1 MENNNN
7 ILAPLA
13 LTLAAFIWASSFIAL
28 KYAFQTFSPM
38 FVIFG
43 RLFVASVCFLLLRKY
58 TFNVKIKRQDIKYL
72 LLMAFFEPCLYFI
85 FEAGAIKNT
94 TASNAGMITALLPL
108 MVAVFARIFLKEAIT
123 RNMII
128 GFILAITGAV
138 WLSFT
143 TATNDYS
150 PNPMFGNFLEFLAM
164 VCATGYILTLK
175 YLSESLNSFFLTAV
189 QAFIGTIFYFP
200 VLFFPN
206 VKIPETFEPLPIL
219 SVVYLGAVV
228 TLGAYGLYNFGV
240 SRTKASTASAYI
252 NLIPA
257 FTVILAFILLGE
269 KLSLSGIFASF
280 VIFSGVIISQLRPK
294 NYLKPVDINS

>member
-1 MENNNN
+1 MINKNNW
-7 ILAPLA
+7 LAPISLIMA
-13 LTLAAFIWASSFIAL
+13 SFIWASSFIAL

-38 FVIFG
+38 IVIFG
-43 RLFVASVCFLLLRKY
+43 RLFIASICFLFLWKY
-58 TFNVKIKRQDIKYL
+58 TFNVKIKKEDIKYL
-72 LLMAFFEPCLYFI
+72 LLMALFEPCLYFI
-85 FEAGAIKNT
+85 FEAQAITNT

-128 GFILAITGAV
+128 GFILAIIGAV

-143 TATNDYS
+143 TSTNEYS
-150 PNPMFGNFLEFLAM
+150 PNPMFGNFMEFLAM

-175 YLSESLNSFFLTAV
+175 HLSKNLNTFFLTAI
-189 QAFIGTIFYFP
+189 QAFLGTIFYLP
-200 VLFFPN
+200 VLFLPN
-206 VKIPETFEPLPIL
+206 VSKPVTFELLPSL
-219 SVVYLGAVV
+219 SVIYLGAIV

-240 SRTKASTASAYI
+240 GRTKASTASAYI

-269 KLSLSGIFASF
+269 KLSFSGLIASC
-280 VIFSGVIISQLRPK
+280 VIFIGVIISQLRPK
-294 NYLKPVDINS
+294 KVYEITQ